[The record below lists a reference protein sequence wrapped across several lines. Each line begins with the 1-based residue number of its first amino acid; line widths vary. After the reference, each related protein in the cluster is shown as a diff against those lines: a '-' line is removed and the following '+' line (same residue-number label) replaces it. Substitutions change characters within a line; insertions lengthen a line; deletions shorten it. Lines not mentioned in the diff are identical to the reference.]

1 MNTLEE
7 LFPAE
12 PKFSG
17 TWQTLYLEPI
27 VGSGERISVAAVAV
41 GSNNE
46 YRIIQ
51 AIRSELLECLY
62 GAQSQ
67 NMQGMIDWLIESAS
81 NELKSNRSLEEWV
94 APFDG
99 VSVGSL
105 HPAADDSIEGIL
117 RQAIRFT
124 ASLSTLAL
132 DAEREEDELQPK
144 RYSEQWAT
152 SVFDEINIINPHLS
166 KFFKRRLKISE
177 SNVLTSFGFMNDK
190 YVSNFG
196 LLVPTR
202 LSISLNN
209 VKAKLFDLEALKKSP
224 TLIKPQKYEIVIGT
238 PAFSDPTLTDKSAKR
253 LRETI
258 DMITEVA
265 ASENIELFRAESA
278 KEAAIHINEI
288 AA

>member
-7 LFPAE
+7 LFPSE
-12 PKFSG
+12 PTYFG

-27 VGSGERISVAAVAV
+27 VGSGERISVAVVAI
-41 GSNNE
+41 GNNNQ

-51 AIRSELLECLY
+51 AIRTELLECLY

-67 NMQGMIDWLIESAS
+67 NMQSIIDWLIESAS
-81 NELKSNRSLEEWV
+81 NELKIHRSLSEWA
-94 APFDG
+94 APFGG
-99 VSVGSL
+99 VILGSM

-117 RQAIRFT
+117 KQAIRFT

-132 DAEREEDELQPK
+132 DAEREEDEFQSK

-152 SVFDEINIINPHLS
+152 SIFEEIKTINPHLS
-166 KFFKRRLKISE
+166 NCFKKRLKISE
-177 SNVLTSFGFMNDK
+177 SNLLTSFGFMNEK

-202 LSISLNN
+202 LSTSLNN
-209 VKAKLFDLEALKKSP
+209 VKAKLFDLEALKKSQV
-224 TLIKPQKYEIVIGT
+224 LIKPQIYEIIIGT
-238 PAFSDPTLTDKSAKR
+238 PSLSDPTLTDTSVKR

-258 DMITEVA
+258 DMVTEVA
-265 ASENIELFRAESA
+265 ASEDIKLFRAENA
-278 KEAAIHINEI
+278 REAAIHINEI

>member
-1 MNTLEE
+1 MNPLEE
-7 LFPAE
+7 LFPSE
-12 PKFSG
+12 PTFSG

-27 VGSGERISVAAVAV
+27 VGSGERISVAVVAT
-41 GSNNE
+41 GSNNQ

-51 AIRSELLECLY
+51 AIRPELLECLY

-67 NMQGMIDWLIESAS
+67 KMQGMIDWLIDSAS
-81 NELKSNRSLEEWV
+81 NELKSRGKLSEWI

-99 VSVGSL
+99 VKVGNL
-105 HPAADDSIEGIL
+105 HVAADESIEGIL
-117 RQAIRFT
+117 KQAIRFS

-132 DAEREEDELQPK
+132 DADREEDEFQPK
-144 RYSEQWAT
+144 RYSEQWAI
-152 SVFDEINIINPHLS
+152 SIFDEVKIINPQLS
-166 KFFKRRLKISE
+166 NFFKKRLKISE

-202 LSISLNN
+202 LSTSLSN
-209 VKAKLFDLEALKKSP
+209 VKAKLFDLEALKKSQV
-224 TLIKPQKYEIVIGT
+224 LVKPQKYEIVIGT
-238 PAFSDPTLTDKSAKR
+238 PSFSDPTLTDTAAKK

-258 DMITEVA
+258 DMVTEVA
-265 ASENIELFRAESA
+265 ASENIDLFRAENA
-278 KEAAIHINEI
+278 REAAMHINDV

>member
-7 LFPAE
+7 LFPPE
-12 PKFSG
+12 PTFSG
-17 TWQTLYLEPI
+17 IWQTLYLEPI
-27 VGSGERISVAAVAV
+27 VGSGERISVAVVAI

-67 NMQGMIDWLIESAS
+67 NMQSMIDWLIESAS
-81 NELKSNRSLEEWV
+81 NELKSHRNLSEWV

-99 VSVGSL
+99 VKIGSL
-105 HPAADDSIEGIL
+105 HPAADENIEGIL
-117 RQAIRFT
+117 KQAIRFT

-132 DAEREEDELQPK
+132 DAEREEDEFQPK
-144 RYSEQWAT
+144 RYSEQWAA
-152 SVFDEINIINPHLS
+152 SIFDEIKTINPQLS
-166 KFFKRRLKISE
+166 NFFKKRLKISE
-177 SNVLTSFGFMNDK
+177 SNILTSFGFMNDK

-202 LSISLNN
+202 LSTSLSN
-209 VKAKLFDLEALKKSP
+209 VKAKLFDLETLQKSQA
-224 TLIKPQKYEIVIGT
+224 LIKPQKYEIVIGT
-238 PAFSDPTLTDKSAKR
+238 PSLSDPTLTDKSARK

-258 DMITEVA
+258 DMVTEVA
-265 ASENIELFRAESA
+265 ASENIELFRAENA
-278 KEAAIHINEI
+278 REAAIHINEV

>member
-7 LFPAE
+7 LFPSE
-12 PKFSG
+12 PTFYG

-27 VGSGERISVAAVAV
+27 IGSGERISVAVVAI
-41 GSNNE
+41 GSDNQ

-62 GAQSQ
+62 GKKSQ
-67 NMQGMIDWLIESAS
+67 NMQSIIDWLIESAS
-81 NELKSNRSLEEWV
+81 NELKIHRSLSEWV

-99 VSVGSL
+99 VKIGSI
-105 HPAADDSIEGIL
+105 HPAADDSIEGVL
-117 RQAIRFT
+117 KQAIRFT

-132 DAEREEDELQPK
+132 DAEREEGEFQPK

-152 SVFDEINIINPHLS
+152 SIFDEIKTINPNLS
-166 KFFKRRLKISE
+166 KCFKKRLKISE
-177 SNVLTSFGFMNDK
+177 SDVLTTFGFMNDK

-202 LSISLNN
+202 LSTSLSN
-209 VKAKLFDLEALKKSP
+209 VKAKLFDLEALKKSQA
-224 TLIKPQKYEIVIGT
+224 LIKPQVYEIVVGT
-238 PAFSDPTLTDKSAKR
+238 PSLSDPTLTDTSVKR

-258 DMITEVA
+258 DMVTEVA
-265 ASENIELFRAESA
+265 ASESIKLFRAESA
-278 KEAAIHINEI
+278 REAAIHINEI

>member
-7 LFPAE
+7 LFPSK
-12 PKFSG
+12 PTFSG

-27 VGSGERISVAAVAV
+27 VGSGERISVAVVAI
-41 GSNNE
+41 GKNNQ
-46 YRIIQ
+46 YRILQ

-62 GAQSQ
+62 GAQSR
-67 NMQGMIDWLIESAS
+67 NMQSLIDWLIESAS
-81 NELKSNRSLEEWV
+81 KEIKANRSLSEWT

-99 VSVGSL
+99 IKVGKL
-105 HPAADDSIEGIL
+105 YPAAGDDIEGIL
-117 RQAIRFT
+117 KQAIRFT

-132 DAEREEDELQPK
+132 DADRDDHDFQPK

-152 SVFDEINIINPHLS
+152 SIFDEIKTINPHLS
-166 KFFKRRLKISE
+166 NCFKKRLKISE
-177 SNVLTSFGFMNDK
+177 SNVLTTFGFLKDT

-202 LSISLNN
+202 LSTSLSN

-224 TLIKPQKYEIVIGT
+224 SLVKPLKYEIIIGT
-238 PAFSDPTLTDKSAKR
+238 PSLSDPTLTDKSAKN

-258 DMITEVA
+258 DMVTEVA
-265 ASENIELFRAESA
+265 ASESIDLFRAENA
-278 KEAAIHINEI
+278 REAAMHIIEI